1 MSQVIYD
8 ESDKVIKNPDLTK
21 GIVRPEQRIKSDA
34 KPIDNKKK
42 FAWDDDDYE
51 NIMRYHVW
59 TDEELAL
66 MEEREREIAKHEAR
80 EAFLETAPAIQA
92 EQDAA
97 ICELYEMVMEVNNES
112 A

>member
-1 MSQVIYD
+1 MQENGIDRIVNACASL
-8 ESDKVIKNPDLTK
+8 ESLKDT
-21 GIVRPEQRIKSDA
+21 E
-34 KPIDNKKK
+34 
-42 FAWDDDDYE
+42 
-51 NIMRYHVW
+51 
-59 TDEELAL
+59 AL

>member
-8 ESDKVIKNPDLTK
+8 DDDKIVKNPDLTK
-21 GIVRPEQRIKSDA
+21 GVVRPEQRIKPGA
-34 KPIDNKKK
+34 KPVDFKKK

-51 NIMRYHVW
+51 DILRYHVW

-66 MEEREREIAKHEAR
+66 MKEREREAAEYEAR
-80 EAFLETAPAIQA
+80 EAFFKTAPAIQA

>member
-8 ESDKVIKNPDLTK
+8 DDDKIVKNPDLTK
-21 GIVRPEQRIKSDA
+21 GVVRPEQRIKPGA
-34 KPIDNKKK
+34 KPVDFKKK

-97 ICELYEMVMEVNNES
+97 ICELYEMVMEVNKES

>member
-8 ESDKVIKNPDLTK
+8 DNDKVVKSPDLTK

-34 KPIDNKKK
+34 KPIDNKNK

-51 NIMRYHVW
+51 SIMRYHVW

-66 MEEREREIAKHEAR
+66 MKEREREAAEYEAR
-80 EAFLETAPAIQA
+80 EAFLKTASAIQA